1 LIPSTGDRT
10 GNSSDHHIPHALEV
24 HMKSHM
30 NSHLNDRAPDLL
42 IDWLARQKL
51 GTVLSSGA
59 LSLVP
64 LYSDHHQNVA
74 EYRPLSEAIALG
86 EVLVTEQS
94 MATVNTLRV
103 VNKGVLPVLILDGEE
118 VVGGLQNRVVNTTLL
133 VPAETAFDL
142 PVSCIEHGRW
152 QQSDTRFHAG
162 EAVHPALRRQKLAQV
177 TASLHTTEAP
187 LADQDAIWSE
197 VDARHHTMGTSSA
210 TAALRDAYVQRGND
224 LDHILS
230 GLAFPSDGPVGVVA
244 LFEGRAECA
253 DLFDRP
259 ETLRVYWNR
268 LVRSYALEALD
279 RRPGKPSVDSAARL
293 LRRPGGA
300 SFRPFASIGI
310 GTDVRIMG
318 NGVVGAAL
326 VHGQS
331 VVHTSLFRHRERGHG
346 SDVQGPQS
354 RARRLARREP
364 F

>member
-1 LIPSTGDRT
+1 
-10 GNSSDHHIPHALEV
+10 
-24 HMKSHM
+24 MKSHM
-30 NSHLNDRAPDLL
+30 NSHVNDRAPDLV
-42 IDWLARQKL
+42 IDWLAQQTL
-51 GTVLSSGA
+51 GTVLTSGA

-64 LYSDHHQNVA
+64 VYSDHNKEVA
-74 EYRPLSEAIALG
+74 EYRTLSEALALG

-94 MATVNTLRV
+94 MATVNALRV
-103 VNKGVLPVLILDGEE
+103 VNHGALPVLILDGEE

-133 VPAETAFDL
+133 IPAETAFDL

-152 QQSDTRFHAG
+152 DQSDTRFHAG
-162 EAVHPALRRQKLAQV
+162 EAVHPALRRQKSAQV

-187 LADQDAIWSE
+187 LADQHAIWSE
-197 VDARHHTMGTSSA
+197 VDARHHAMGTFSA

-224 LDHILS
+224 LDHVLS
-230 GLAFPSDGPVGVVA
+230 GLAYPSDGPVGVVA

-268 LVRSYALEALD
+268 LLRSYALEALD
-279 RRPGKPSVDSAARL
+279 RKPGKPSVDSAARL
-293 LRRPGGA
+293 LRRPGKA
-300 SFRPFASIGI
+300 SLTPFASIGI

-331 VVHTSLFRHRERGHG
+331 AVHTSLFRHRERGHG
-346 SDVQGPQS
+346 SYLQGPRA